1 MKTCPCDI
9 QRFFS
14 PVKIKNCQL
23 KNFGIFLIFTQN
35 IDCGYT
41 LEVLTSTHN
50 LCYGSAINFQRIP
63 EVNLMLVFT

>member
-1 MKTCPCDI
+1 MSVTWCLLNVTSGGKHYENLPMPYTEI
-9 QRFFS
+9 FS

-50 LCYGSAINFQRIP
+50 LCYG
-63 EVNLMLVFT
+63 EK